1 MINKTIRPQATPIKI
16 RRDSDS
22 NLDVPLL
29 GILGFLILVGL
40 VMVSSTSLPLS
51 ESYSLPS
58 LYYFWRQLFAVAL
71 GCFLLFSVLIIPLR
85 YLEAVSTFLLFL
97 HIFLLF
103 LVVIPD
109 IGHEVNGARRWLRI
123 FGFSYQ
129 PSEWIKLVIIL
140 YVSSYIVRHKT
151 QVANDF
157 VGFVKPF
164 LILAII
170 CSLLVLEPDFGSTV
184 VLSMTVLGMLFLAG
198 VPLTRFIAWTFALS
212 ALLATVA
219 LTAPYRLTRLMSFT
233 DPWSDPLNS
242 GWQLTQAL
250 IAFGNGSWLGVGLGN
265 SVQKLFYLPE
275 VHTDF
280 IFAILGEEF
289 GVVGAALIIV
299 LFTFLVWRL
308 FKIGGEAL
316 NQDKI
321 FAAYT
326 SYGVGF
332 LIGIQAFMNIGVNL
346 GLLPTKG
353 LPLPFLSYANNNLLV
368 SCLAVGIVLRVAY
381 ENRTILSNSKAKK
394 AKENS

>member
-1 MINKTIRPQATPIKI
+1 
-16 RRDSDS
+16 
-22 NLDVPLL
+22 
-29 GILGFLILVGL
+29 
-40 VMVSSTSLPLS
+40 
-51 ESYSLPS
+51 
-58 LYYFWRQLFAVAL
+58 
-71 GCFLLFSVLIIPLR
+71 
-85 YLEAVSTFLLFL
+85 
-97 HIFLLF
+97 
-103 LVVIPD
+103 
-109 IGHEVNGARRWLRI
+109 
-123 FGFSYQ
+123 
-129 PSEWIKLVIIL
+129 
-140 YVSSYIVRHKT
+140 
-151 QVANDF
+151 
-157 VGFVKPF
+157 
-164 LILAII
+164 
-170 CSLLVLEPDFGSTV
+170 
-184 VLSMTVLGMLFLAG
+184 
-198 VPLTRFIAWTFALS
+198 
-212 ALLATVA
+212 
-219 LTAPYRLTRLMSFT
+219 MSFT

-280 IFAILGEEF
+280 IFAILGEEL

-316 NQDKI
+316 NQDKT

-381 ENRTILSNSKAKK
+381 ENRTIPSNSKV
-394 AKENS
+394 KETS